1 MCNCSRHLFSKN
13 NLWTALTF
21 LLAISIHISV
31 LFLVILYYLYV
42 LRKFN
47 VSKFLVIGLIFSSFI
62 LKFLFSNTI
71 VSTFITYFSNNLR
84 FEDYLDS
91 NENLSLLSV
100 FLISKILIIFLLSFF
115 WENLNDFKKFIVLLS
130 SIGCALQITL
140 SFNATLG
147 LRFSEL
153 FILFSMLTF
162 VFPLEIKS
170 INSITKSFYLF
181 IILSFSFIFF
191 YSTTKIVIG

>member
-1 MCNCSRHLFSKN
+1 
-13 NLWTALTF
+13 
-21 LLAISIHISV
+21 
-31 LFLVILYYLYV
+31 
-42 LRKFN
+42 
-47 VSKFLVIGLIFSSFI
+47 
-62 LKFLFSNTI
+62 
-71 VSTFITYFSNNLR
+71 